1 LQKFIF
7 VNKQQTILVGSGISL
22 ILALFLF
29 GKTIPKKKPN
39 TITTASA
46 ENQTPSVI
54 TFSNLLAKA
63 KQRLTPEQSERITRL
78 ENNVIRGDI
87 KEQQL
92 HVYHQLASFWQ
103 DSAKIFEPYIFYTA
117 EAAKLE
123 NSEKNLTFA
132 ARQFLDNLMI
142 EGDPAM
148 QTWLATNAKD
158 LLEKALVLNPTS
170 DSIKIGLGA
179 CYILGNISSNP
190 MQGILPVREI
200 AQKNPAN
207 LYAQLI
213 LGLGGKKSGQYDK
226 AIERFTIIV
235 TKQPKDLEATLHLAE
250 CYDLAGDKTN
260 AVKWYGEVKKRILN
274 PKAQEELENRIK
286 QLNQ

>member
-1 LQKFIF
+1 MVSGGILLVIIIF
-7 VNKQQTILVGSGISL
+7 
-22 ILALFLF
+22 FF
-29 GKTIPKKKPN
+29 GKTIPPKKS
-39 TITTASA
+39 IVVSSTAAQNQVQKVVEFA
-46 ENQTPSVI
+46 E
-54 TFSNLLAKA
+54 LLSKA

-78 ENNVIRGDI
+78 ENSVTRGDV

-92 HVYHQLASFWQ
+92 HIYHQLARFWK
-103 DSAKIFEPYIFYTA
+103 DSAKIFEPYVFYTA

-132 ARQFLDNLMI
+132 AHQFLDNLMI

-170 DSIKIGLGA
+170 DSSKIGLGA

-200 AQKNPAN
+200 AQKNPDN

-235 TKQPKDLEATLHLAE
+235 TKQPKDLEAKLHLAE
-250 CYDLAGDKTN
+250 CYDLAGDKVN
-260 AVKWYGEVKKRILN
+260 AVKWYGEVKKRIPN
-274 PKAQEELENRIK
+274 PKAQEELDNRIK